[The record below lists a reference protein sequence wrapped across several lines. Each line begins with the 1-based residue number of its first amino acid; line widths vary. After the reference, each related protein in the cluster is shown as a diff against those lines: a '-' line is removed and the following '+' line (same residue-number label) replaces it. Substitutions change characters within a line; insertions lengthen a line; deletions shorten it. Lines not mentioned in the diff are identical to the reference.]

1 MLGVYQQEI
10 TDWAVAL
17 EAKSGLAREN
27 ARRHLVEMGLAATP
41 VLETLLQDTRT
52 QVRWEAAM
60 AMKEI
65 ADPGSVPSLIDALED
80 EDRDVRWVAAEA
92 LADIGE
98 DSLKPLLESLVL
110 RGDSLE
116 LREGARLVFSQL
128 QDFDLR
134 YILLPVSDALEKS
147 LPPEGVRVE
156 AGKLLG
162 GSRP

>member
-17 EAKSGLAREN
+17 GARSGLAREN

-41 VLETLLQDTRT
+41 VLETLLQDRRK

-65 ADPGSVPSLIDALED
+65 ADPASVQSLIDALED

-98 DSLKPLLESLVL
+98 VGLKPLLESLVL

-116 LREGARLVFSQL
+116 LREGARLVFSQI
-128 QDFDLR
+128 QDYDLR
-134 YILLPVSDALEKS
+134 YILHPVSDALEQS
-147 LPPEGVRVE
+147 QPPEAVMVE

-162 GSRP
+162 GGRH

>member
-1 MLGVYQQEI
+1 
-10 TDWAVAL
+10 VAL
-17 EAKSGLAREN
+17 GAKCGLAREN

-41 VLETLLQDTRT
+41 VLETLLQDKRK

-60 AMKEI
+60 TMKEI

-98 DSLKPLLESLVL
+98 AGLKPLLESLLL

-116 LREGARLVFSQL
+116 LREGVRLVFSQL
-128 QDFDLR
+128 EDYDLR
-134 YILLPVSDALEKS
+134 YILHPVYDALEKS
-147 LPPEGVRVE
+147 LPPEMVMVE

-162 GSRP
+162 ESRP